1 MRYYKAPL
9 VNGVVDTVGIEVDAV
24 AVVGDVSY
32 IAHSNK
38 TPKDSWVE
46 ITEEEFRQY
55 VPEPEPYL
63 PEQETTEQK
72 LARLEEQ
79 NLILMDALATTFEEI
94 LVLQAIVEGGTV
106 S

>member
-63 PEQETTEQK
+63 PEQETTDQK
-72 LARLEEQ
+72 LARIYEQ
-79 NLILMDALATTFEEI
+79 NIILMDALATTFEELI
-94 LVLQAIVEGGTV
+94 ALRELVEGGTK
-106 S
+106 

>member
-94 LVLQAIVEGGTV
+94 LVLRAIVEGG
-106 S
+106 SS

>member
-72 LARLEEQ
+72 LARIEEQ
-79 NLILMDALATTFEEI
+79 NIILMDALATTFEELI
-94 LVLQAIVEGGTV
+94 ALRELVEGGTK
-106 S
+106 

>member
-55 VPEPEPYL
+55 VPEPDG
-63 PEQETTEQK
+63 
-72 LARLEEQ
+72 
-79 NLILMDALATTFEEI
+79 N
-94 LVLQAIVEGGTV
+94 
-106 S
+106 

>member
-9 VNGVVDTVGIEVDAV
+9 VKGVVDTVGIEVDAV
-24 AVVGDVSY
+24 AVVGGVSY

-63 PEQETTEQK
+63 PEQETTDQK
-72 LARLEEQ
+72 LARIEEQ
-79 NLILMDALATTFEEI
+79 NIILMDALATTFEEI
-94 LVLQAIVEGGTV
+94 IALRELVKGGTK
-106 S
+106 